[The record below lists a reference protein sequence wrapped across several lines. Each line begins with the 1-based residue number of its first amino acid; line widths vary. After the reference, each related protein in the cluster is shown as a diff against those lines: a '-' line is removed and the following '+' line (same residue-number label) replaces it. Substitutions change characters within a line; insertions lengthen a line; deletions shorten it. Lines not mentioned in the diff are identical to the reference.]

1 MIDDEL
7 KKIWQTS
14 PLQEQVKLEES
25 SFMTEVQSNVDRFH
39 KNMKWLYLRES
50 ISVILMIPIF
60 AIYAF
65 VFPHM
70 LTKIASVLIMLWA
83 VYIWVVIVR
92 VKKKKPAQY
101 SDNYLEYMH
110 RTKAYLELQ
119 KKLRDKVL
127 YWYALPLLS
136 FSFLFMIGLSADK
149 PNQTNYLIIA
159 GVVCVAI
166 GIIIYALN
174 KISVKRFVQPKLTK
188 VNELIK
194 TLEE

>member
-1 MIDDEL
+1 MDDEL

-14 PLQEQVKLEES
+14 PLQEQVKFEES
-25 SFMTEVQSNVDRFH
+25 RFMTEVQSNVDRFH
-39 KNMKWLYLRES
+39 KGMKWLYLRES

-83 VYIWVVIVR
+83 VYIWFVIVK
-92 VKKKKPAQY
+92 VKKQKPTQY
-101 SDNYLEYMH
+101 SDNYLEYLQK
-110 RTKAYLELQ
+110 TKAYLELQ

-136 FSFLFMIGLSADK
+136 FSFLFMIGLSADN
-149 PNQTNYLIIA
+149 PNQTNYLLIA
-159 GVVCVAI
+159 GVVCIIVAI
-166 GIIIYALN
+166 TIYALN
-174 KISVKRFVQPKLTK
+174 KISAKRFVQPKLTK
-188 VNELIK
+188 INELIK
-194 TLEE
+194 ALEE